1 MIFALSLCPS
11 LYAAEQ
17 VDFEKNKIEKDK
29 MNTRN
34 PQLDDYH
41 YNNSFRISSIMLK
54 ILRNCILEVNPDQDL
69 SKLRGNHYR
78 NDPDWGVVSEIN
90 SKMRYCY
97 EHLSYSPL
105 TLEKLEEDRL
115 SRMVFIGFDK
125 SSGDYHIDN
134 GLDLSHYE
142 PKVYSD
148 ELDLKKWQEIEKKY
162 EQVYLLSKVS
172 GMKSKVI
179 NLPAFSLVR
188 KHAELSGLL
197 GFIQKQQSINPE
209 LKYSEL
215 AEKYFGSRLAW
226 EDSFYQFIEQKLN
239 TLKLESE

>member
-29 MNTRN
+29 MNTPN
-34 PQLDDYH
+34 PQLDDYK
-41 YNNSFRISSIMLK
+41 YNNMSAISFRMLTLSIE
-54 ILRNCILEVNPDQDL
+54 CVLEINPDEDL
-69 SKLRGNHYR
+69 SKLKGTHYL
-78 NDPDWGVVSEIN
+78 NDPYWGIVSEID
-90 SKMRYCY
+90 SKMQYCY

-105 TLEKLEEDRL
+105 TLEKLKEDKW
-115 SRMVFIGFDK
+115 SRMVFKGFDK
-125 SSGDYHIDN
+125 SSRSYHIDN

-162 EQVYLLSKVS
+162 EQIYLLSKVS
-172 GMKSKVI
+172 GVKGKVI